1 MTDQHPHVVV
11 LGGGYA
17 GTMAANRLQQNTN
30 IDITLVNPREEFVH
44 RLRLHQFAAGTGI
57 ATAEYAPMLGKRVRL
72 VVDSAVRID
81 APARLIRLESG
92 DVLDYDYLI
101 YAIGS
106 TDSTAH
112 AAYPVSRNSLI
123 LSRNSNRHNACA

>member
-57 ATAEYAPMLGKRVRL
+57 ATAEYAPCW
-72 VVDSAVRID
+72 
-81 APARLIRLESG
+81 ESG
-92 DVLDYDYLI
+92 CVWLST
-101 YAIGS
+101 APCGS
-106 TDSTAH
+106 TH
-112 AAYPVSRNSLI
+112 PPG
-123 LSRNSNRHNACA
+123 

>member
-81 APARLIRLESG
+81 ALARLIRLESG
-92 DVLDYDYLI
+92 I
-101 YAIGS
+101 FS
-106 TDSTAH
+106 TTTTSSTRSA
-112 AAYPVSRNSLI
+112 ALTRRPPAYPVSRNSLI
-123 LSRNSNRHNACA
+123 LFRNSNRHNACA